1 MRFKRLK
8 KRNAIVGNFKKF
20 FRKEYKMKK
29 LVELVVVG
37 VFSIVGFAYS
47 DIYSSQGV
55 EGYWFGD
62 ALKDRA
68 AGMVMCDNQNGLAY
82 LGLYSEKKIPGLK
95 EVHHC
100 NLAVSM
106 DRNGNANMQVIDPVD
121 GKTYNLDLLALAK
134 NNQPKEVE
142 EVEVELE
149 DTAVL
154 KAKIDEL
161 EKRVAELVAELIAVE
176 SKRGQE

>member
-1 MRFKRLK
+1 
-8 KRNAIVGNFKKF
+8 
-20 FRKEYKMKK
+20 MKK
-29 LVELVVVG
+29 LVALVVVC

-47 DIYSSQGV
+47 DIYSSQGI

-82 LGLYSEKKIPGLK
+82 LGLYSNKKIPGMH
-95 EVHHC
+95 EVHPC
-100 NLAVSM
+100 NLAISV
-106 DRNGNANMQVIDPVD
+106 DKNGESNMQVIDPAD
-121 GKTYNLDLLALAK
+121 GHIYNLDLLALAK

-142 EVEVELE
+142 EVDLE
-149 DTAVL
+149 SIEVL
-154 KAKIDEL
+154 KAKNAEL
-161 EKRVAELVAELIAVE
+161 EKRIEELVAELIAVE

>member
-8 KRNAIVGNFKKF
+8 KRNAVVGNFKKF
-20 FRKEYKMKK
+20 FRKECKMKK
-29 LVELVVVG
+29 LVALVVVG

-55 EGYWFGD
+55 EGYWFGN

-82 LGLYSEKKIPGLK
+82 LGLYSEKKIPGLND
-95 EVHHC
+95 VHPC
-100 NLAVSM
+100 NLAISM
-106 DRNGNANMQVIDPVD
+106 DKDGKANMQVIDPSD
-121 GKTYNLDLLALAK
+121 GKIYNLDLLALAK
-134 NNQPKEVE
+134 GQPQVE
-142 EVEVELE
+142 GLE
-149 DTAVL
+149 AL
-154 KAKIDEL
+154 KAKNAEL
-161 EKRVAELVAELIAVE
+161 EKRIEELVAELIAIE